1 MTGSG
6 QENGLT
12 IEQLAARS
20 GMTVRNIRAHRARG
34 LLPAPEVRE
43 RIGYYGE
50 EHLARLRLIAQM
62 QGEGFNLKAIGRL
75 LEEMHSRPEHLLS
88 LREAVSTPFESEQ
101 PKVFTAQELRER
113 LGEEADAKTLARA
126 EQLGLLTS
134 LGDGRYEAA
143 MPSLLDAAEEVVRR
157 GVPLGHALS
166 VIAKVRSQC
175 KAIAREFVKLFL
187 EDLWQ
192 PFAQAGYPEERW
204 SEVTESIE
212 RLRPLSSRALLAA
225 YQLTMSQEVEGAF
238 GRERSGS
245 RRARGGAA
253 RRCPKTS
260 PRAGARARARGPT
273 RRRHLHRSRTDR
285 RPASERA
292 GDLGDQ
298 TGWGARGPAPGG
310 RRGRGRRAWRRPRS
324 DPGAGEGCRERSSG
338 AGATAPWIPA
348 WGTGRSRAG
357 RSRRRSR

>member
-1 MTGSG
+1 MVGGMAASK

-12 IEQLAARS
+12 IEQLAAGS

-43 RIGYYGE
+43 RVGYYGE

-101 PKVFTAQELRER
+101 PKVFTAEELRER
-113 LGEEADAKTLARA
+113 LGEDADAKTLAKA
-126 EQLGLLTS
+126 EQLGLLTG

-143 MPSLLDAAEEVVRR
+143 MPSLLDAAEEVVQR

-175 KAIAREFVKLFL
+175 KTIAREFVKLFL
-187 EDLWQ
+187 DDLWQ

-204 SEVTESIE
+204 SDVTESIE

-225 YQLTMSQEVEGAF
+225 YQLTMSQEVEAAF
-238 GRERSGS
+238 GRE
-245 RRARGGAA
+245 
-253 RRCPKTS
+253 T
-260 PRAGARARARGPT
+260 
-273 RRRHLHRSRTDR
+273 
-285 RPASERA
+285 ERLTK
-292 GDLGDQ
+292 GEK
-298 TGWGARGPAPGG
+298 
-310 RRGRGRRAWRRPRS
+310 RGR
-324 DPGAGEGCRERSSG
+324 
-338 AGATAPWIPA
+338 
-348 WGTGRSRAG
+348 
-357 RSRRRSR
+357 